1 MQSITIRPCT
11 VDDILAAPNLG
22 ALVAEYAVE
31 CAIDGLGEP
40 YPRWDTYYKLEAAGV
55 LRIIG
60 AFEDDDDNLVGFI
73 CLLVTEIPHYSTI
86 VATTESFFVAD
97 RARKGGAG
105 LKLLREAERV
115 CADLGAVGFLVSAP
129 ANGRLAKIMPR
140 IGFRES
146 NRVFFR
152 KLA

>member
-1 MQSITIRPCT
+1 MQSITIRPCA
-11 VDDILAAPNLG
+11 VDDIKAAPNLG
-22 ALVAEYAVE
+22 TLLAEYAAE
-31 CAIDGLGEP
+31 CALDGLGEP
-40 YPRWDTYYKLEAAGV
+40 CPRWDTYYKLEAAGI
-55 LRIIG
+55 LHIIG
-60 AFEDDDDNLVGFI
+60 AFECGSLAGFI
-73 CLLVTEIPHYSTI
+73 FLLVAEVPHYSAI

-97 RARKGGAG
+97 RARKGGTG

-115 CADLGAVGFLVSAP
+115 CAALGAVGFLVSAP

-140 IGFRES
+140 VGFRES

>member
-22 ALVAEYAVE
+22 ALVVEYAVE

-40 YPRWDTYYKLEAAGV
+40 HPRWDTYHKFEAAGV
-55 LRIIG
+55 LHIVG
-60 AFEDDDDNLVGFI
+60 AFEGSELIGFI
-73 CLLVTEIPHYSTI
+73 VLLVAELPHYSAI

-115 CADLGAVGFLVSAP
+115 CAALGAVGFLVSAP